1 MENFEHITTHPVSS
15 RRAAGHVV
23 KPRYRRPGATGVPGG
38 YDGVM
43 DRGEGEAGRVGGRA
57 AVDAADSLGATPKIL
72 QIGDAAVTLEL
83 AEGDVVHREPEEGA
97 LRGTNHIRDTLLR
110 YS

>member
-1 MENFEHITTHPVSS
+1 M
-15 RRAAGHVV
+15 

-43 DRGEGEAGRVGGRA
+43 DRGEGEAGRVGGRS
-57 AVDAADSLGATPKIL
+57 AVDAADSLGAAPQIL
-72 QIGDAAVTLEL
+72 QIGDAAVALEL